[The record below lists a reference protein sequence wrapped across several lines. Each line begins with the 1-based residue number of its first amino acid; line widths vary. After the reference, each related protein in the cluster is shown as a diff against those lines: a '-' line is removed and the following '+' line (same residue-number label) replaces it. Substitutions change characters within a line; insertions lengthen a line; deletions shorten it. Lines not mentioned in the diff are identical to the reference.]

1 MGIPQADDRISYL
14 VAALRDARVFAFI
27 S

>member
-1 MGIPQADDRISYL
+1 MGIPQADDRTGYL